1 MFPNKFKA
9 VLMTENDDI
18 LEYGE
23 AKISLKN
30 KTVDFT
36 NSFVPLM
43 IIGTHVKIVC
53 SENNVNTHLIT
64 GTTYLSSPQLL
75 RVDNINIKLLENA
88 EKVLSMEVSI
98 PAQIL
103 EINQKTGLFNVKTV
117 KKWIDCTVSSISA
130 EKLYFYTSWKK
141 TASNNVSMIKISQP
155 VFSCETSLNIK
166 IGGKPIIF
174 GDKYKYI
181 YNISE
186 INEKDKKSLLT
197 FIKQY
202 STLII
207 DNVNSR

>member
-1 MFPNKFKA
+1 MFPNKCKA
-9 VLMTENDDI
+9 VLMTENNDI

-53 SENNVNTHLIT
+53 SENDVNTHLIT
-64 GTTYLSSPQLL
+64 GTTYLSSQNLL
-75 RVDNINIKLLENA
+75 RVENLTIKLLDGA

-103 EINQKTGLFNVKTV
+103 EINQKSGLFSIKTV
-117 KKWIDCTVSSISA
+117 KKWIDCTISSISA
-130 EKLYFYTSWKK
+130 DKLHFYTSWRK
-141 TASNNVSMIKISQP
+141 TASNNISMIKISQP
-155 VFSCETSLNIK
+155 VFPCETSIDVR

-186 INEKDKKSLLT
+186 MNEKDKKSLLT

-207 DNVNSR
+207 DNVNSH